1 MRTVRFRA
9 TLMIIGTTDNRRYIM
24 KTYTIIANH
33 KVITTTATVEEA
45 MDAVWDDE
53 LNTEEC
59 PIQIVD
65 NTTGNEIE
73 W

>member
-1 MRTVRFRA
+1 
-9 TLMIIGTTDNRRYIM
+9 M

-45 MDAVWDDE
+45 MDAVWNDE